1 MDNRLDV
8 SSLYRMGQRGGS
20 KTSSNV
26 SPKKNYPKNNNKY
39 GKEVYA
45 IKDKNDGL
53 DGLRMRNRF
62 LQSENE
68 KLKQEN
74 EKLKKQLKQ

>member
-8 SSLYRMGQRGGS
+8 SSLYRMGQRGGGS
-20 KTSSNV
+20 KTSPKV
-26 SPKKNYPKNNNKY
+26 SPNIHNKYNKEIYTPKN
-39 GKEVYA
+39 E
-45 IKDKNDGL
+45 DGL

-62 LQSENE
+62 LEREN
-68 KLKQEN
+68 KQLKQEN